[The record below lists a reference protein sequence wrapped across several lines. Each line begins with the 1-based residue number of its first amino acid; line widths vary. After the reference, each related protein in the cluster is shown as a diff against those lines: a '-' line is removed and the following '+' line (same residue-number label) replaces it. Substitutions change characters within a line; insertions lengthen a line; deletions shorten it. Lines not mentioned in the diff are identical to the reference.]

1 MMSVDTKWT
10 YDEEYVKEYSQNR
23 GEPEWLTEERLT
35 AVRLADKLELPKP
48 EKTNIKTWNFTE
60 FKHAAAPSESISDV
74 ENLHEDVQK
83 LIDRST
89 EEQNLIVFRD
99 GHSVYRSVSKRLEE
113 QGVLFCDIETAAKEH
128 SELLKQYF
136 MGKAV
141 NVDEHK
147 LTALHVALIN
157 GGTFVYVPKNV
168 QVEAPLQVIYWQE
181 DPEAALFNHVIVAA
195 EDNSEVT
202 YLENYVSFDEEKSS
216 VANIISEV
224 YAGNGAKISYGGVDH
239 FEKGMTTY
247 VNRRG
252 YVEKDG
258 RIDWALGQMNEGNTV
273 SDNTTVL
280 AGDGSYADSKS
291 VSIGRDNQSQ
301 NFWTHIIHHG
311 KHSDGQILTHG
322 VMKDK
327 ASSIFN
333 GVTKIEHG
341 ATKANGEQTE
351 RVLMLSEKARGDAN
365 PILLIDEDDVT
376 AGHAASVGRI
386 DPLQMFYLMSRG
398 LSKTEAERLV
408 IHGFLAPVVN
418 QLPIQAVKNRLS
430 EVIERKVY

>member
-1 MMSVDTKWT
+1 MSVDTKWT
-10 YDEEYVKEYSQNR
+10 YDEQYVKEYSQHR
-23 GEPEWLTEERLT
+23 GEPDWLTEERL
-35 AVRLADKLELPKP
+35 AAIRLADKLELPKP
-48 EKTNIKTWNFTE
+48 EKTNIKTWNFTS
-60 FKHAAAPSESISDV
+60 FKHDGTPAETLQSAE
-74 ENLHEDVQK
+74 ELHEDVQR
-83 LIDRST
+83 LIDTST
-89 EEQNLIVFRD
+89 NEQNLIVYRD
-99 GHSVYRSVSKRLEE
+99 GKPVYQTISSNLKE
-113 QGVLFCDIETAAKEH
+113 QGVLFVDLETAAKEH
-128 SELLKQYF
+128 SELLRKYF
-136 MGKAV
+136 MSQAV
-141 NVDEHK
+141 NVDENR
-147 LTALHVALIN
+147 LNALHVALLN

-168 QVEAPLQVIYWQE
+168 VVEAPLQTVNWQE
-181 DPEAALFNHVIVAA
+181 DPEAGLFNHVIIVT
-195 EDNSEVT
+195 EDNSDVT
-202 YLENYVSFDEEKSS
+202 FLENYVSFNKDKQA

-224 YAGNGAKISYGGVDH
+224 YAGPGSKISYGAVDH
-239 FEKGMTTY
+239 FEKGVTTY

-273 SDNTTVL
+273 SDNTTL
-280 AGDGSYADSKS
+280 LQGEGSNTDSKS
-291 VSIGRDNQSQ
+291 VTIGRGEQSQ
-301 NFWTHIIHHG
+301 NFLTHIIHYG

-322 VMKDK
+322 VMKDS

-351 RVLMLSEKARGDAN
+351 RVLMLSERSRGDAN

-398 LSKTEAERLV
+398 LSKTEAERLI

-418 QLPIQAVKNRLS
+418 ALPIQAVKERLT